1 MRELP
6 RPLALSGSG
15 DRVVVGLSYT
25 LKQVFDVLS
34 LREEEALVVA
44 PNINAEEVLE
54 RSHVL
59 HSECILEVGDEV
71 PEQWNWWGR
80 QDHVVN
86 VLKKIGH
93 GAVLIVH
100 EDGWIHLCLEEAQE
114 CHIAKEAL
122 KPCSW
127 CLPEHQV
134 DELGS
139 GMFNHGW
146 ENLSKFDAQLLVEHL
161 DDPTSFVALEG
172 AVGVQLMFEDPCPY
186 HDVHP

>member
-71 PEQWNWWGR
+71 PEQWN
-80 QDHVVN
+80 
-86 VLKKIGH
+86 
-93 GAVLIVH
+93 
-100 EDGWIHLCLEEAQE
+100 
-114 CHIAKEAL
+114 
-122 KPCSW
+122 
-127 CLPEHQV
+127 
-134 DELGS
+134 
-139 GMFNHGW
+139 
-146 ENLSKFDAQLLVEHL
+146 
-161 DDPTSFVALEG
+161 
-172 AVGVQLMFEDPCPY
+172 
-186 HDVHP
+186 